1 MNNSKFTEETGI
13 PLNEEVEEQIP
24 VKKYKIENG
33 KVSTA
38 IELETVKTTYIE
50 VKPQKIRCKDGEHV
64 FRVVDGSK
72 GLFKCENCG
81 FHRQVYPSVYQY
93 DQTTGALIN
102 KRTLKRI

>member
-1 MNNSKFTEETGI
+1 MNKFTEETGI

-64 FRVVDGSK
+64 FQVVDGSK
-72 GLFKCENCG
+72 GLFECTLCP
-81 FHRQVYPSVYQY
+81 FHRQVYPIRYMY
-93 DQTTGALIN
+93 DKAIGALID